1 MRIRII
7 IVRQLPLALLM
18 LLTFALFEVRTTA
31 QQRADTSLRIKA
43 MQVKL
48 FMMREGTFGDD
59 LIATDQARIVWNVGV
74 NATADR
80 FLVIVEVLGPSIFR
94 EPLPRL
100 LFTATQGRRV
110 VLKQTARIFNAI
122 GDGTYYA
129 AFLVPT
135 TGCDSVKLTARIPG
149 QSPGQRKP
157 ATMTQLVNFQCG
169 E

>member
-1 MRIRII
+1 MRIRTI
-7 IVRQLPLALLM
+7 IVRRLPVTLLM
-18 LLTFALFEVRTTA
+18 LLSLALFEGRTEA
-31 QQRADTSLRIKA
+31 QERASAPLQIKA

-80 FLVIVEVLGPSIFR
+80 FLVIVEVVGPPIFR

-100 LFTATQGRRV
+100 VFTATQGRRV

-122 GDGTYYA
+122 DDGIYYA

-135 TGCDSVKLTARIPG
+135 TGCDPVKLTARIPG
-149 QSPGQRKP
+149 QRKQ

>member
-1 MRIRII
+1 MRMRII
-7 IVRQLPLALLM
+7 IRRHLPLALL
-18 LLTFALFEVRTTA
+18 TFIAFAFFAVRTDA
-31 QQRADTSLRIKA
+31 QERASGALQIKS

-48 FMMREGTFGDD
+48 FKMREGTFGDD

-80 FLVIVEVLGPSIFR
+80 FLVIVEVVGSAIFR

-100 LFTATQGRRV
+100 VLTAAQGRRV
-110 VLKQTARIFNAI
+110 VLSQTARIFNAI
-122 GDGTYYA
+122 DGTYYA

-135 TGCDSVKLTARIPG
+135 TGCDPVKLTARIPG
-149 QSPGQRKP
+149 QRKQ